1 MSNELSI
8 NNLLPKST
16 NQELVQD
23 KILASTFVGI
33 DFGTS
38 TSVVSI
44 ASYNQKSKNINSVSI
59 KIDQELYNGIKHT
72 SEKIPTAIA
81 YLKPL
86 GKNKIIVGQGAADL
100 KHAHSF
106 KLGKNI
112 WYSFKTA
119 IGQDK
124 GALYYDC
131 DIENESLKIRNP
143 NDAVSLFFRFLK
155 SKIEDYVI
163 KNNLSNNIQ
172 YAVSIPASFEAN
184 QRKELITAL
193 ASNGIQIAKQS
204 LIDEPNAAFLSYI
217 EQSYINGNTLR
228 IPDHRNIN
236 ALVFDFGAGTC
247 DVSILEI
254 GNGLK
259 GLYSK
264 NIAISKYYEIGGDD
278 VDRFIALD
286 ILLPQFATQFNLKIS
301 DLRKGEIKKDILP
314 LLLKTAEQLKI
325 MICEKVDLQFSS
337 KLLPTLAISN
347 EKVEVGYE
355 IEIDI
360 PRLGKFNFQ
369 NPSLSFSEFQ
379 RVMKIFCTQKQI
391 KPHVIYDFAKPFDS
405 IYNPI
410 NTALKKAKLSN
421 EDIDYVL
428 FIGGSSKNPYIR
440 NSIIQYF
447 PDSEII
453 VPSDLQTH
461 VSKGAAIH
469 SLIFNGFNKNLIQ
482 PITSEPVLVL
492 TKQGL
497 VTLISAGTE
506 VPSEIN
512 RIDDLVISDD
522 GLDLVELPIFLGSIE
537 KLLFNFK
544 VYRPHNKKFNRGEKV
559 RVAAEINSDKI
570 LSLRC
575 YIDDNEIICEPL
587 SPFSNSEMKTNERIV
602 AIAEK
607 QFNIQAE
614 RNNGIPTK
622 EGYENLYKAYRDN
635 GFKLLAAQTLE
646 ELNDKFPDARTL
658 NEIGVLYSSAGDSL
672 KALEYYEKAHT
683 ESPQNPTIAFN
694 LALQYKNED
703 NEKFEKMLDKVLEM
717 EPNDPESLLEKGRI
731 LNKKLKSSG
740 NNLIERAFDAYKI
753 KFDNNKMQQWEFSWF
768 ESTALEL
775 KKFDMIS
782 LIRERQPKQKIDNL
796 WNDNNLTS
804 RNNQLEQLK
813 IENYGLDDK

>member
-1 MSNELSI
+1 MANITVS
-8 NNLLPKST
+8 NLLPERLT
-16 NQELVQD
+16 NSDLNN
-23 KILASTFVGI
+23 STFVGI

-38 TSVVSI
+38 TTVISI
-44 ASYNQKSKNINSVSI
+44 AEYDQNSKKMNSYSI
-59 KIDQELYNGIKHT
+59 KIEQELSNGIKHS
-72 SEKIPTAIA
+72 SEKIPTVIA
-81 YLKPL
+81 YLKPI

-106 KLGKNI
+106 KIGKNI

-131 DIENESLKIRNP
+131 EIENENLKIRNP

-155 SKIEDYVI
+155 SKIEDFVV
-163 KNNLSNNIQ
+163 KNNLPSNIK
-172 YAVSIPASFEAN
+172 YAISIPASFEAN
-184 QRKELITAL
+184 QRRELITAL
-193 ASNGIQIAKQS
+193 ASNGIQLAKQS

-217 EQSYINGNTLR
+217 EQSFIEGNPLKV
-228 IPDHRNIN
+228 PDHRNVN
-236 ALVFDFGAGTC
+236 TLVFDFGAGTC

-254 GNGLK
+254 GNGVK

-264 NIAISKYYEIGGDD
+264 NLSISKYYEIGGDD
-278 VDRFIALD
+278 IDRFIALD
-286 ILLPQFATQFNLKIS
+286 ILLPQFVNQCNLKMS

-337 KLLPTLAISN
+337 KLLPTLALSN
-347 EKVEVGYE
+347 DKVEVGYE
-355 IEIDI
+355 IEIEV
-360 PRLGKFNFQ
+360 PRLGKFIYT
-369 NPSLSFSEFQ
+369 NPSLRFAEFQ
-379 RVMKIFCTQKQI
+379 NVMKIFCNQKQI
-391 KPHVIYDFAKPFDS
+391 KPHSIFDFVKPFES
-405 IYNPI
+405 IFNPVK
-410 NTALKKAKLSN
+410 TALNKAKLQN

-440 NSIIQYF
+440 NAINQYF

-469 SLIFNGFNKNLIQ
+469 SLIFNGFGKNLIQ

-512 RIDDLVISDD
+512 RIDDLIISED
-522 GLDLVELPIFLGSIE
+522 GLDLVELPIFLGSID
-537 KLLFNFK
+537 KMLFNFK
-544 VYRPHNKKFNRGEKV
+544 VYRPHSKKFKKGEIVKI
-559 RVAAEINSDKI
+559 AAEINSDKI

-575 YIDDNEIICEPL
+575 YIDESEIICEPL
-587 SPFSNSEMKTNERIV
+587 SPFSNSEMTTNERVV

-607 QFNIQAE
+607 NFNIQAE

-646 ELNDKFPDARTL
+646 ELNDKYPSSNML
-658 NEIGVLYSSAGDSL
+658 NEIGVLYSGAGDKL
-672 KALEYYEKAHT
+672 KALEYYEKAH
-683 ESPQNPTIAFN
+683 SANPGNSTIAFN
-694 LALQYKNED
+694 LALQYKHED
-703 NEKFEKMLDKVLEM
+703 NEKFENMVEKVLEM
-717 EPNDPESLLEKGRI
+717 EPDDPEALLEKGRI
-731 LNKKLKSSG
+731 LNKKAKNSG
-740 NNLIERAFDAYKI
+740 NELIEKAFNKYKV
-753 KFDNNKMQQWEFSWF
+753 KFDSNRLQEWEYSWF
-768 ESTALEL
+768 ASTADEL
-775 KKFDMIS
+775 GKFDMAM
-782 LIRERQPKQKIDNL
+782 LIRESQPKQKTNGL
-796 WNDNNLTS
+796 WNDKNLTS
-804 RNNQLEQLK
+804 KGNFIEQLK
-813 IENYGLDDK
+813 IGNNGLDD

>member
-1 MSNELSI
+1 MSNELTI
-8 NNLLPKST
+8 NNLIPSVSNKEIVS
-16 NQELVQD
+16 D
-23 KILASTFVGI
+23 KLQSSTFVGI

-38 TSVVSI
+38 TTVVSI
-44 ASYNQKSKNINSVSI
+44 AEYNQHNKKINTYSI

-72 SEKIPTAIA
+72 SEKIPTVIA

-106 KLGKNI
+106 KIGKNI

-124 GALYYDC
+124 GALYFDC
-131 DIENESLKIRNP
+131 DIENENLKIRNP

-155 SKIEDYVI
+155 SKIEDFI
-163 KNNLSNNIQ
+163 SKNKLSTNIQ

-184 QRKELITAL
+184 QRRELITAL
-193 ASNGIQIAKQS
+193 ASNGIQLAKQS

-217 EQSYINGNTLR
+217 EQAFTEGNSIK
-228 IPDHRNIN
+228 IPDHRNVN
-236 ALVFDFGAGTC
+236 TLVFDFGAGTC

-254 GNGLK
+254 GNGLQ

-264 NIAISKYYEIGGDD
+264 NLAISKYYEIGGDD
-278 VDRFIALD
+278 IDRFVALE
-286 ILLPQFATQFNLKIS
+286 ILLPQFANQCNLKIS
-301 DLRKGEIKKDILP
+301 DFRKGEIKKDILP

-325 MICEKVDLQFSS
+325 MICEKVDIQFNS
-337 KLLPTLAISN
+337 KLLPTLALSKDKI
-347 EKVEVGYE
+347 EVGYE

-360 PRLGKFNFQ
+360 PRLGNFKFN
-369 NPSLSFSEFQ
+369 NPSLSFADFQ
-379 RVMKIFCTQKQI
+379 NAMQIFCDKNQI
-391 KPHVIYDFAKPFDS
+391 KQHVVFDFVKPFES
-405 IYNPI
+405 VFNPVK
-410 NTALKKAKLSN
+410 TALNKAKIKN

-440 NSIIQYF
+440 NAINQYF

-482 PITSEPVLVL
+482 PITSEPVLIL

-497 VTLISAGTE
+497 VTLVSAGTE

-522 GLDLVELPIFLGSIE
+522 GLDLIELPIFLGSKE
-537 KLLFNFK
+537 KMLFNFK
-544 VYRPHNKKFNRGEKV
+544 VYRPHNKKFNRGEVV

-575 YIDDNEIICEPL
+575 YIDDSEIICEPL
-587 SPFSNSEMKTNERIV
+587 SPFSNSEMKTNERVV

-607 QFNIQAE
+607 HFNIQAE
-614 RNNGIPTK
+614 RNNGVPTK

-635 GFKLLAAQTLE
+635 GFSLLAAQTLE
-646 ELNDKFPDARTL
+646 ELNDKYPSSNLL
-658 NEIGVLYSSAGDSL
+658 NEIGVLFSNAGDKH
-672 KALEYYEKAHT
+672 KALEYYEKAY
-683 ESPQNPTIAFN
+683 SLNPQNSTIAFN

-703 NEKFEKMLDKVLEM
+703 YEKFETMVNKVLEM
-717 EPNDPESLLEKGRI
+717 EPDDPEALLEKGRI
-731 LNKKLKSSG
+731 LNKKIKKSG
-740 NNLIERAFDAYKI
+740 NDLIEKAFNTYKA
-753 KFDNNKMQQWEFSWF
+753 KFDNNRLQDWEYSWF
-768 ESTALEL
+768 SSTASEL
-775 KKFDMIS
+775 GKYDMAS
-782 LIRERQPKQKIDNL
+782 MIRERQPKKEVDGL
-796 WNDNNLTS
+796 WNEKNLTS
-804 RNNQLEQLK
+804 KSNYLEQLK
-813 IENYGLDDK
+813 IDNNGLDD